1 MLDPFTAS
9 PFLILGIPPFA
20 EPDIIVERWKT
31 LVKSVHPDK
40 ADAEDNE
47 ISTKRTQ
54 VLNRAKERALAM
66 TNSPSGE
73 TTKKYFFSLN
83 KTDRRRVLDECEGMG
98 VIYEAIWVEERWAGR
113 QRAKNI
119 KIENERIEKVRAEN
133 NEREKERI
141 NLIQYQADHIEA
153 IRAENNAT
161 EKKRMETLRA
171 ENDEKEKER
180 IDIIQYQ
187 ADHIEAIRAEDD
199 ATEKMRMEK
208 VRADN
213 IRKEYARIEA
223 ERTNNDRIE
232 AERMEQVR
240 ADNIRQEYARI
251 EAERTDNDRIEAERI
266 KTHSDENDRIEAE
279 RMEKVRADNDRW
291 EADSVEINLQS
302 TKSAKA
308 PKKRKYVSSAGES
321 RKHRKTWTSEN
332 HEFTKN
338 KIHSFVTMKL
348 TLNPKSF
355 TPSKDLLKAFTES
368 NPDDNSDP
376 NFFFRSLQKCLDDLA
391 TDAKFTTCSRKGV
404 RGYKGFHIQ
413 MD

>member
-1 MLDPFTAS
+1 MLDPFTEN
-9 PFLILGIPPFA
+9 PFMILGVPPYA
-20 EPDIIVERWKT
+20 SRDAIIDRWKRLT
-31 LVKSVHPDK
+31 KESHPDK
-40 ADAEDNE
+40 NSEESE
-47 ISTKRTQ
+47 IHTLRTQ
-54 VLNRAKERALAM
+54 VFNNAKDRALCNL
-66 TNSPSGE
+66 NSDAAELAGTYFEKLSDE
-73 TTKKYFFSLN
+73 AKKHLI
-83 KTDRRRVLDECEGMG
+83 KEAKQIG

-187 ADHIEAIRAEDD
+187 ADHIEAIRAKNNAD
-199 ATEKMRMEK
+199 EKERIEKLRDIGSAQELERMEQ

-213 IRKEYARIEA
+213 IRQES
-223 ERTNNDRIE
+223 
-232 AERMEQVR
+232 ERMEQVR

-251 EAERTDNDRIEAERI
+251 EAERTGNDGLEAERI
-266 KTHSDENDRIEAE
+266 KTLSDENDRVENE

-291 EADSVEINLQS
+291 EAERVEPTESGQ
-302 TKSAKA
+302 A

-321 RKHRKTWTSEN
+321 RKHRKAWASEN

-348 TLNPKSF
+348 TLDPKSF
-355 TPSKDLLKAFTES
+355 TSCKDLLKAFMAS
-368 NPDDNSDP
+368 NPDDNPDP
-376 NFFFRSLQKCLDDLA
+376 NFFFRSLQDCLNDLS
-391 TDAKFTTCSRKGV
+391 TNAKFTTCVRRGD

>member
-119 KIENERIEKVRAEN
+119 KIENERMEKVRAEN
-133 NEREKERI
+133 NEKEKERI

-153 IRAENNAT
+153 IRAENDAT

-171 ENDEKEKER
+171 KNDEKEKER

-187 ADHIEAIRAEDD
+187 ADHIEAIRAKNNAD
-199 ATEKMRMEK
+199 EKERIEKLRDIGSAQELERMEQ

-213 IRKEYARIEA
+213 IRQES
-223 ERTNNDRIE
+223 
-232 AERMEQVR
+232 ERMEQVR

-251 EAERTDNDRIEAERI
+251 EAERTGNDGLEAERI
-266 KTHSDENDRIEAE
+266 KTLSDENDRVENE

-291 EADSVEINLQS
+291 EAERVEPTESGQ
-302 TKSAKA
+302 A

-321 RKHRKTWTSEN
+321 RKHRKAWASEN

-348 TLNPKSF
+348 TLDPKSF
-355 TPSKDLLKAFTES
+355 TSCKDLLKAFMAS
-368 NPDDNSDP
+368 NPDDNPDP
-376 NFFFRSLQKCLDDLA
+376 NFFFRSLQDCLNDLS
-391 TDAKFTTCSRKGV
+391 TNAKFTTCVRRGD